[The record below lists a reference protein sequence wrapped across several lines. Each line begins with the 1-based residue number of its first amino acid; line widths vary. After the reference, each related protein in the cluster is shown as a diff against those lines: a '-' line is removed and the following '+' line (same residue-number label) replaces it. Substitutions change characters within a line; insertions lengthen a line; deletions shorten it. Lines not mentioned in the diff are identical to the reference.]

1 MMMYFD
7 PRYLLFMAPAFIL
20 MMIVQWYVKSA
31 YSHWSKVPARSRMS
45 GAQAAQRLIQRGG
58 LYGVRIE
65 GIQGNLTDHY
75 DPRDKVL
82 RLSAGVYQGS
92 SVASLAIAAH
102 ELGHALQDQEGYM
115 PLRLRSALVPA
126 VNIGSYL
133 GWILIV
139 LGMVLNFVNL
149 AWLGVFV
156 FSGGALFALATLP
169 VEFNAS
175 ARAKLLLSDTGI
187 IMGEEEMKGVN
198 KVLNAAALTYVAA
211 LVTAVMQL
219 LYWVTIVL
227 GMGGRQRD

>member
-1 MMMYFD
+1 MFFD
-7 PRYLLFMAPAFIL
+7 PRYLLFMAPAFLL
-20 MMIVQWYVKSA
+20 MMIVQWYVQSA
-31 YSHWSKVPARSRMS
+31 YSQWSKVPARSRMS

-58 LYGVRIE
+58 LYGVRVE
-65 GIQGNLTDHY
+65 GVQGRLTDHY

-92 SVASLAIAAH
+92 SVAALAIAAH
-102 ELGHALQDQEGYM
+102 ELGHAMQDQEGYF
-115 PLRLRSALVPA
+115 PLRLRAALVPA

-139 LGMVLNFVNL
+139 IGLVLNFVNL
-149 AWLGVFV
+149 AWLGVIV
-156 FSGGALFALATLP
+156 FSGGVLFALATLP

-175 ARAKLLLSDTGI
+175 ARAKQLLSDTGI
-187 IMGEEEMKGVN
+187 IMSEEEMRGVN